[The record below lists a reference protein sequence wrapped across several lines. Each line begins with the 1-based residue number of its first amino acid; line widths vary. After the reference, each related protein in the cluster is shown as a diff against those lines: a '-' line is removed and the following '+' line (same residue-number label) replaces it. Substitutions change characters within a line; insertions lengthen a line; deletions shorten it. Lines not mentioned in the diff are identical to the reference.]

1 MSDQRHHA
9 IGLLGYA
16 AIGFVLAL
24 AVMGAGCATLKTC
37 AKPVEAQA
45 AQDAAGVLTCT
56 VTTGR
61 ALAQCEDAQ
70 LAVEAGQLTQDALVC
85 AELAV
90 ANAASG
96 THTAGK

>member
-1 MSDQRHHA
+1 MSDHRQHA

-45 AQDAAGVLTCT
+45 IQDAAGVLVCAN
-56 VTTGR
+56 TGKT
-61 ALAQCEDAQ
+61 LADCESAQ
-70 LAVEAGQLTQDALVC
+70 LAVEAGQLTSDALVC

-90 ANAASG
+90 ANAANG

>member
-1 MSDQRHHA
+1 MREDLRHHGVSLA
-9 IGLLGYA
+9 AWLALGALLGLMA
-16 AIGFVLAL
+16 
-24 AVMGAGCATLKTC
+24 AGCATLKTC